1 MLENENKLLDYGDPL
16 SDFQQMSTKLKYNA
30 NMVAMKYTKRHG

>member
-1 MLENENKLLDYGDPL
+1 MLENENKLLDYWDPL
-16 SDFQQMSTKLKYNA
+16 SDFQKMSTKLKYNA